1 MNGDYSRLTFD
12 PSRNHSSVRMQQ
24 GRVLLDSDWNEQ
36 ADLINRR
43 TRAAIIDTFGRLHVA
58 SPEAFAISLGP
69 GGLMI
74 GRGRMYVDGLIAENH
89 GAGHPVWDPALDE
102 LHGEGPTPYLRQPYL
117 PDPPPVPASGG
128 PYLVYLDVWQRE
140 ITSIDDPGLTDPAVG
155 ADTTTRLQTVWQ
167 VRILGDVCGIAEP
180 LDRIAAFA
188 PSRGRLTAETG
199 RDGYTGAEN
208 RLYRVE
214 IHDGGEPGRATFKWS
229 RENAAVSARVRVV
242 GPAQLLLDGAA
253 ERFATGDWIEITD
266 DRRELTGIPGEMRR
280 IKGIDGRTIALAT
293 DMTNRFSDSA
303 RIRRWDQ
310 KEHVGEAGVL
320 VVRNDGRIELED
332 GISISFG
339 PADGLFRPGDYW
351 LTPARTA
358 DKSIALLR
366 EAPPRG
372 IHHHYAE
379 LALFTPP
386 HTIVDRRKR
395 TA

>member
-167 VRILGDVCGIAEP
+167 VRIWEMCVDCRARSTGLRPLRRHEAGSRPRQVEMATRARRTGSIAWKSMTAASRQGHLQMVARECGSLGARSRRWPGA
-180 LDRIAAFA
+180 IAARR
-188 PSRGRLTAETG
+188 RG
-199 RDGYTGAEN
+199 
-208 RLYRVE
+208 
-214 IHDGGEPGRATFKWS
+214 
-229 RENAAVSARVRVV
+229 
-242 GPAQLLLDGAA
+242 
-253 ERFATGDWIEITD
+253 
-266 DRRELTGIPGEMRR
+266 
-280 IKGIDGRTIALAT
+280 
-293 DMTNRFSDSA
+293 
-303 RIRRWDQ
+303 
-310 KEHVGEAGVL
+310 
-320 VVRNDGRIELED
+320 
-332 GISISFG
+332 
-339 PADGLFRPGDYW
+339 
-351 LTPARTA
+351 
-358 DKSIALLR
+358 
-366 EAPPRG
+366 
-372 IHHHYAE
+372 
-379 LALFTPP
+379 
-386 HTIVDRRKR
+386 
-395 TA
+395 

>member
-1 MNGDYSRLTFD
+1 M
-12 PSRNHSSVRMQQ
+12 
-24 GRVLLDSDWNEQ
+24 
-36 ADLINRR
+36 
-43 TRAAIIDTFGRLHVA
+43 
-58 SPEAFAISLGP
+58 
-69 GGLMI
+69 
-74 GRGRMYVDGLIAENH
+74 
-89 GAGHPVWDPALDE
+89 
-102 LHGEGPTPYLRQPYL
+102 
-117 PDPPPVPASGG
+117 
-128 PYLVYLDVWQRE
+128 
-140 ITSIDDPGLTDPAVG
+140 
-155 ADTTTRLQTVWQ
+155 
-167 VRILGDVCGIAEP
+167 
-180 LDRIAAFA
+180 
-188 PSRGRLTAETG
+188 
-199 RDGYTGAEN
+199 
-208 RLYRVE
+208 
-214 IHDGGEPGRATFKWS
+214 
-229 RENAAVSARVRVV
+229 
-242 GPAQLLLDGAA
+242 LLDGAA

-293 DMTNRFSDSA
+293 NMTNRFSDSA

>member
-43 TRAAIIDTFGRLHVA
+43 TRAAIIDTFGRLRVA

-89 GAGHPVWDPALDE
+89 GWGTPVRDPALDE
-102 LHGEGPTPYLRQPYL
+102 LHGRDRRPGNLTCLIRRLCLPPAARTSSISYVWATRDHLNRRSRPDRSRGWRRHDDAAADRVAGPDFGRC
-117 PDPPPVPASGG
+117 
-128 PYLVYLDVWQRE
+128 VWDCRAAR
-140 ITSIDDPGLTDPAVG
+140 TG
-155 ADTTTRLQTVWQ
+155 
-167 VRILGDVCGIAEP
+167 
-180 LDRIAAFA
+180 IAAFA

-280 IKGIDGRTIALAT
+280 DQRHRWQDYCARDGQPLPVQRFRAHPALGSERACWRGRRACRPQRWADRT
-293 DMTNRFSDSA
+293 
-303 RIRRWDQ
+303 
-310 KEHVGEAGVL
+310 
-320 VVRNDGRIELED
+320 
-332 GISISFG
+332 
-339 PADGLFRPGDYW
+339 
-351 LTPARTA
+351 
-358 DKSIALLR
+358 
-366 EAPPRG
+366 
-372 IHHHYAE
+372 
-379 LALFTPP
+379 
-386 HTIVDRRKR
+386 
-395 TA
+395 